1 MYITIYFGNKP
12 VFLSESEEDILKD
25 LSANSNSMI
34 FKQCNP
40 EAIQALLQAIEK
52 EEIESGI
59 IIDSDLKKLFSNFS
73 LAFTE
78 IIAAGGVVENE
89 KKEILLIFRRGRW
102 DLPKGKL
109 DEGESIE
116 ECAIR
121 EVCEE
126 TGLQHV
132 VIKEKLPD
140 TYHTYMEAGKNIL
153 KKSVW
158 YKMSAESKQ
167 ALQPQIEEDIVEIK
181 WVPADELKNYLN
193 NTYPS
198 VRDVLNFFLSSSL

>member
-34 FKQCNP
+34 LKECNP

-198 VRDVLNFFLSSSL
+198 VRDVLNFFLSSTL

>member
-12 VFLSESEEDILKD
+12 VFLSESEAEILKD
-25 LSANSNSMI
+25 LNANSNSFI
-34 FKQCNP
+34 LKECNP
-40 EAIQALLQAIEK
+40 VAIQRLLEAMEK
-52 EEIESGI
+52 EEIKSGMI
-59 IIDSDLKKLFSNFS
+59 INNDLKKLYHNFS

-78 IIAAGGVVENE
+78 ITAAGGVVENE
-89 KKEILLIFRRGRW
+89 KKEILLIFRRGKW

-132 VIKEKLPD
+132 IINEKLPD
-140 TYHTYMEAGKNIL
+140 TYHTYSESGKNIL

-158 YKMSAESKQ
+158 YKMSANSKQ
-167 ALQPQIEEDIVEIK
+167 ALQPQLEEDIVEIK
-181 WVPADELKNYLN
+181 WIPADELKNYLN

-198 VRDVLNFFLSSSL
+198 VRDVLNFVLSSSL

>member
-59 IIDSDLKKLFSNFS
+59 IIDSDLKKLYSNFS

-198 VRDVLNFFLSSSL
+198 VRDVLNFFLSSTL

>member
-52 EEIESGI
+52 EEIKSGI
-59 IIDSDLKKLFSNFS
+59 IIDSDLKKLYSNFS

-198 VRDVLNFFLSSSL
+198 VRDVLNFFLSSTL